1 MKIHALL
8 FLASMGLST
17 LAFAQSDSYVGTI
30 TETTVD
36 LTITPSTTRD
46 QLARMQKDLHEQG
59 LSFRYDNIDW
69 INGELV
75 SIQIGLKDPKTGTS
89 QVFMTEDLGG
99 STSAIRVFMDRTEG
113 APTPIYIGE
122 ANTKH

>member
-1 MKIHALL
+1 
-8 FLASMGLST
+8 MGLST

-30 TETTVD
+30 TETAVD
-36 LTITPSTTRD
+36 LTISTSTTRD

-59 LSFRYDNIDW
+59 LSFRYDNINW

-75 SIQIGLKDPKTGTS
+75 SIQVGLKDPNTGTS

-122 ANTKH
+122 ANAKQ